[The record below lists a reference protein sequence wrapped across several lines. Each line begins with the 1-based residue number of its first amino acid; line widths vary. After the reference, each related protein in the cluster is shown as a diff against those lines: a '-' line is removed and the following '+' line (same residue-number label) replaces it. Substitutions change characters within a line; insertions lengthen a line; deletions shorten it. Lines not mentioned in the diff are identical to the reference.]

1 MLDLGFLDVVDGGL
15 SVILGRFRVVPKLD
29 VNGKVIGTDIRKHLQ
44 FDEPEVG
51 RMKHVVQRIAEQRI
65 AGVKGV
71 VYSAPNPRI

>member
-44 FDEPEVG
+44 VDEPEVG
-51 RMKHVVQRIAEQRI
+51 RMKYVVQRIAEQRI

-71 VYSAPNPRI
+71 VYSAANPRI